1 MIRFRIIY
9 YEPAQVSERDLA
21 LMRRLD
27 ELHLQDPNAGS
38 RMLKDL
44 LAAKGSKAG
53 RRHVR
58 TLMERMGIE
67 AVYCRPRTSVLA
79 VAKLERIAALVSTVA
94 LTILARTK
102 AFVSARRLQQ
112 EPDDL
117 RLVDYAQ

>member
-1 MIRFRIIY
+1 MIRFRFIY

-67 AVYCRPRTSVLA
+67 AVYCRPRTWVPA
-79 VAKLERIAALVSTVA
+79 VAKLERIAALASTVA
-94 LTILARTK
+94 LTIPVQR
-102 AFVSARRLQQ
+102 
-112 EPDDL
+112 
-117 RLVDYAQ
+117 

>member
-67 AVYCRPRTSVLA
+67 AVYCRPRTWVPA
-79 VAKLERIAALVSTVA
+79 VAKLERIAALASTVA
-94 LTILARTK
+94 LTIPVQR
-102 AFVSARRLQQ
+102 
-112 EPDDL
+112 
-117 RLVDYAQ
+117 